1 MRILITGYKGYIGSL
16 LWDKLKDKHSLVG
29 LDTKNGWD
37 RDNLNNDQDIR
48 YCDLPSP
55 DDVDMVIHLAGKSG
69 VRQSFKDPATYWNVN
84 VEGSRR
90 LFKHY
95 AGKRILYASSSTAY
109 EPYLNPYANSK
120 RVMEEM
126 APENSLGMRFHTVY
140 SNEPREGMLLWLI
153 QNNKLDYITEHS
165 RDFIH
170 IEDLV
175 DAVIVLLG
183 TDATGIVDIG
193 MGESYSV
200 KQLAELAGMKDLP
213 VKPGM
218 DSERQKTQA
227 NKRDI
232 EILHKMG
239 WKPKYNVK
247 NFLTNDFKSST
258 I

>member
-1 MRILITGYKGYIGSL
+1 MKILITGHKGFIGQV
-16 LWDKLKDKHSLVG
+16 LWEKLKNDHDLIG
-29 LDTKNGWD
+29 LDTNAGMD
-37 RDNLNNDQDIR
+37 MQDCEI
-48 YCDLPSP
+48 P
-55 DDVDMVIHLAGKSG
+55 DADAVIHLAGKSG
-69 VRQSFKDPATYWNVN
+69 VRQSFNDPGTFWNVN
-84 VEGSRR
+84 VNGSKRIFDH
-90 LFKHY
+90 FK
-95 AGKRILYASSSTAY
+95 GKRILYASSSTAY

-120 RVMEEM
+120 RVMEEI

-140 SNEPREGMLLWLI
+140 SNNPREGMLLWLI
-153 QNNKLDYITEHS
+153 QNNKLNYITEHS

-170 IEDLV
+170 VDDLC
-175 DAVIVLLG
+175 DAIIVLLK

-200 KQLAELAGMKDLP
+200 KELAELAGMKDLP
-213 VKPGM
+213 IKPGM

-247 NFLTNDFKSST
+247 NFLTNEFISST